1 MYVCMYV
8 CNCMYTCMYVCMYV
22 HIPRSHGS
30 HSSTKAS
37 SHLARKSRLIGPGCI
52 LYLFLPTSKA
62 PAHALFALSGQKG
75 TSKSQKPRCLGR
87 RPLFLS
93 PGRPLCVRTHTHPR
107 VRMYIRYRDSQTDR
121 QTDTHAH
128 THAHTHTHL
137 HNHTHTYPARGCSH

>member
-22 HIPRSHGS
+22 YIPRSHGS

-93 PGRPLCVRTHTHPR
+93 PGRPLCVRTHTPASTYVYTIQR
-107 VRMYIRYRDSQTDR
+107 LTDR
-121 QTDTHAH
+121 H
-128 THAHTHTHL
+128 THTHTHTYTHTHTHL
-137 HNHTHTYPARGCSH
+137 HNHAHTYPARVCSH